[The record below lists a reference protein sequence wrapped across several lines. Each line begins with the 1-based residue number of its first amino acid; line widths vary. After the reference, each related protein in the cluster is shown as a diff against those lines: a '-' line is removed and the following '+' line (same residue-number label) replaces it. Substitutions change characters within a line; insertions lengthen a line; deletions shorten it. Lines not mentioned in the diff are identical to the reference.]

1 MIAEQQGHRVVAML
15 LRQKAGKV
23 TLGLDRHGLGFRA
36 QVLGFREYRAPAV
49 LYEARQEWQ
58 GHCRNP
64 QGPSAHFLASSK
76 PQPLN
81 LKP

>member
-36 QVLGFREYRAPAV
+36 QVLGFREYSAPAV

-58 GHCRNP
+58 GHCRNV
-64 QGPSAHFLASSK
+64 SATDGQDPENPKVQVPIS
-76 PQPLN
+76 
-81 LKP
+81 